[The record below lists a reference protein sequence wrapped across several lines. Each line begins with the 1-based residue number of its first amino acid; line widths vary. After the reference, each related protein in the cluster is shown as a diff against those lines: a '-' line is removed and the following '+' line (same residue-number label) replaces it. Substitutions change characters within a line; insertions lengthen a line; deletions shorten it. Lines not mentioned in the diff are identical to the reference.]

1 MTRYGGHLLFSRRSA
16 TSACAIA
23 LVVMAVTPYH
33 RFSSSIG
40 LASGAMTW
48 LVILGACLAAFGHG
62 VALRKGREIRRP
74 GFLGAFGIFLAAIAT
89 VPEWAD
95 LAFYA
100 RGDSIP
106 FVFAP
111 IWLLRGVSCASCFAG
126 SLLLSY
132 VIWDTAGSPLTR
144 GATRADE
151 RETRHPQD
159 AIFTETIAV
168 MSCLLFCCRVSW
180 RVIPEPWGALSVS
193 AASIGLV
200 LLIPLVYLV
209 LVAVPLFC
217 CFSAFGRGQSD
228 VFARSALVA
237 VPIGL
242 VPAVEAAYFASDD
255 AIIALLAMGSAIAAA
270 FVCMLLKRKRDNN
283 SDIACVSDPFDA
295 GVFSPALSPR
305 EEQFVRLLLKGKTP
319 AEIAKETDTKSSTVR
334 TTLHRAYGKASVA
347 GSRELVALF
356 VDEGDAVGPELS
368 RRHADDMLA
377 SARTRRLFRYLL
389 TLFFILLA
397 AGPLVMADSYWGSG
411 VSWAVTFSLSSYAL
425 GLGLLLSLHYAGEK
439 LNREAALTRTDGAI
453 GLGSPC
459 VWAILSAV
467 EWSFVYIAAWRC
479 VRDPLMAVPVLFC
492 GMTSMAS
499 LAVGLCS
506 FKARGRTRA
515 IVPLALIGVSAL
527 IYAATRGRIHGL
539 AVLTGI
545 LFTYIVLRSC
555 PQRKMLGVWMLC
567 FGATAPVWVV
577 LLNMAQDLMVFE
589 PLFLTSLLGQSSA
602 VNVVVA
608 TVIVCWSAPMF
619 VTHIALTR
627 SVENEKA
634 VLEYRANGLTE
645 AARVRQL
652 ALLASRSL
660 SDVQSQI
667 MLMTAEGATTKTIAE
682 DVGYAASTVQALR
695 SASYRQLKIK
705 NKAELVSLLS
715 QVDNV

>member
-1 MTRYGGHLLFSRRSA
+1 MLFSRRSA
-16 TSACAIA
+16 TSACAIV
-23 LVVMAVTPYH
+23 LIVMAVTPYH

-74 GFLGAFGIFLAAIAT
+74 GRLGVFGVFLAAIAV
-89 VPEWAD
+89 VPEWVD

-132 VIWDTAGSPLTR
+132 VIWDTAGFPLTQ

-180 RVIPEPWGALSVS
+180 RVIPEPWGISSAS
-193 AASIGLV
+193 AAPIGLA
-200 LLIPLVYLV
+200 LLIPLAYFV
-209 LVAVPLFC
+209 LAAVLLFFC
-217 CFSAFGRGQSD
+217 PYAFGRGQSD
-228 VFARSALVA
+228 VSARSVLVA

-242 VPAVEAAYFASDD
+242 VPAVEVAYFANDA
-255 AIIALLAMGSAIAAA
+255 AIIVSLTMGSAIAA
-270 FVCMLLKRKRDNN
+270 FVCTLLRKKRNN
-283 SDIACVSDPFDA
+283 DSDIPRTSDPFDA
-295 GVFSPALSPR
+295 GAFSPALSPR

-319 AEIAKETDTKSSTVR
+319 AEIARETDTKPSTVR

-356 VDEGDAVGPELS
+356 AGEVDTVGPELS

-397 AGPLVMADSYWGSG
+397 AGPLVMADSDWGSG
-411 VSWAVTFSLSSYAL
+411 VSWAVAFSLSSYAL
-425 GLGLLLSLHYAGEK
+425 GLGLLLSLRYAGGK
-439 LNREAALTRTDGAI
+439 PNRGAALDRAGEAI
-453 GLGSPC
+453 WLGSPY
-459 VWAILSAV
+459 VWAMLSAV

-499 LAVGLCS
+499 LAVELRP
-506 FKARGRTRA
+506 FKVHTHTRA
-515 IVPLALIGVSAL
+515 IAPLVSIGVAAL

-539 AVLTGI
+539 AVLTGM
-545 LFTYIVLRSC
+545 LLTYIVLGSC

-577 LLNMAQDLMVFE
+577 LLSMAQDLMVFE
-589 PLFLTSLLGQSSA
+589 PLFLASLLGQSSA

-608 TVIVCWSAPMF
+608 TVIVCWSVPMF
-619 VTHIALTR
+619 VTHIALAR
-627 SVENEKA
+627 SVEDEKA
-634 VLEYRANGLTE
+634 VSEYRANGSTE
-645 AARVRQL
+645 TARVRQL
-652 ALLASRSL
+652 ALLTSRSL

-667 MLMTAEGATTKTIAE
+667 LLMTAEGATTKAIAE

-705 NKAELVSLLS
+705 NKAELISLLS

>member
-1 MTRYGGHLLFSRRSA
+1 MLFSRRSA
-16 TSACAIA
+16 TSACAIV
-23 LVVMAVTPYH
+23 LIVMAVTPYH

-48 LVILGACLAAFGHG
+48 LVILGSCLAVFGHG

-74 GFLGAFGIFLAAIAT
+74 GFLGAFGIFLATIAA

-132 VIWDTAGSPLTR
+132 VIWDTAGSPLTQ

-180 RVIPEPWGALSVS
+180 RIIPEPWGISSAS
-193 AASIGLV
+193 AAPIGLA
-200 LLIPLVYLV
+200 LLIPLAYFV
-209 LVAVPLFC
+209 LAAVLLFFC
-217 CFSAFGRGQSD
+217 PYAFGRGQSD
-228 VFARSALVA
+228 VSARSVLVA

-242 VPAVEAAYFASDD
+242 VPAVEVAYFANDA
-255 AIIALLAMGSAIAAA
+255 AIIVSLTMGSAIAA
-270 FVCMLLKRKRDNN
+270 FVCTLLRKKRNN
-283 SDIACVSDPFDA
+283 DSDIPRTSDPFDA
-295 GVFSPALSPR
+295 GAFSPALSPR

-319 AEIAKETDTKSSTVR
+319 AEIAKETDTKPSTVR

-356 VDEGDAVGPELS
+356 AGEGDAAGPGLLQ
-368 RRHADDMLA
+368 RHADDMLA

-397 AGPLVMADSYWGSG
+397 AGPLVMADSDWGSG
-411 VSWAVTFSLSSYAL
+411 VSWAVAFSLASYAL
-425 GLGLLLSLHYAGEK
+425 GLGLFLSLRYTGGKPNRKAALDRAGE
-439 LNREAALTRTDGAI
+439 AI

-467 EWSFVYIAAWRC
+467 EWAFVYIAAWRC
-479 VRDPLMAVPVLFC
+479 IRDPLMAAPVLFC
-492 GMTSMAS
+492 GIASMAS
-499 LAVGLCS
+499 LAVKLRP
-506 FKARGRTRA
+506 FKVHAHTRA
-515 IVPLALIGVSAL
+515 IVPLVSMGMVAL
-527 IYAATRGRIHGL
+527 IYAVARGRIHGF
-539 AVLTGI
+539 AVLTGM
-545 LFTYIVLRSC
+545 LLTYIVLRGC

-567 FGATAPVWVV
+567 FGATAPAWVV
-577 LLNMAQDLMVFE
+577 LLNMAQDLTVFK
-589 PLFLTSLLGQSSA
+589 PLFLVSLLGQSSA

-608 TVIVCWSAPMF
+608 TVIVCWSVPIF
-619 VTHIALTR
+619 VTHIALAR
-627 SVENEKA
+627 SVEDEKA
-634 VLEYRANGLTE
+634 VLEYRANGSTE
-645 AARVRQL
+645 TARVRQL
-652 ALLASRSL
+652 ALLMSRSL

-667 MLMTAEGATTKTIAE
+667 LLMTAEGATTKAIAE

-695 SASYRQLKIK
+695 SASYRQLRIK
-705 NKAELVSLLS
+705 NKAELISLLS

>member
-1 MTRYGGHLLFSRRSA
+1 MLFSRRSA
-16 TSACAIA
+16 TSACAIV
-23 LVVMAVTPYH
+23 LIVMAVTPYH

-74 GFLGAFGIFLAAIAT
+74 GRLGVFGVFLAAIAV
-89 VPEWAD
+89 VPEWVD

-106 FVFAP
+106 IVFAP
-111 IWLLRGVSCASCFAG
+111 IWLLHGVSCALCFTG

-132 VIWDTAGSPLTR
+132 VIWDTAGFPLTQ

-180 RVIPEPWGALSVS
+180 RVIPEPWGISPAS
-193 AASIGLV
+193 AAPIGLA
-200 LLIPLVYLV
+200 LLIPLAYFV
-209 LVAVPLFC
+209 LAAVLLFFC
-217 CFSAFGRGQSD
+217 PYAFGRGQSD
-228 VFARSALVA
+228 VSARSVLVA

-242 VPAVEAAYFASDD
+242 VPAVEVAYFASD
-255 AIIALLAMGSAIAAA
+255 AAVIASLSMGSAIAVAA
-270 FVCMLLKRKRDNN
+270 FVCTLLREKRDNN
-283 SDIACVSDPFDA
+283 SDIPRASDPFDA
-295 GVFSPALSPR
+295 GAFSPALSPR

-319 AEIAKETDTKSSTVR
+319 AEIARETGTKPSTVR

-347 GSRELVALF
+347 GSGELVALF
-356 VDEGDAVGPELS
+356 AGEGDAVGPELS
-368 RRHADDMLA
+368 RRHADDLLV

-389 TLFFILLA
+389 TSFFILLA
-397 AGPLVMADSYWGSG
+397 AGPLVMADGDWSSG
-411 VSWAVTFSLSSYAL
+411 VTHAIAFSLASYTL
-425 GLGLLLSLHYAGEK
+425 GLGLLLSLCSAGGK
-439 LNREAALTRTDGAI
+439 PKRGDDLDGADGAI

-479 VRDPLMAVPVLFC
+479 IRDPLMAAPVLFC
-492 GMTSMAS
+492 GIASMAS
-499 LAVGLCS
+499 LAVGLRP
-506 FKARGRTRA
+506 FKAHAHTRA
-515 IVPLALIGVSAL
+515 ITPLVSIGVAAL

-539 AVLTGI
+539 AVLTGM
-545 LFTYIVLRSC
+545 LLTYIVLRSC

-567 FGATAPVWVV
+567 FGATAPAWVV
-577 LLNMAQDLMVFE
+577 LLNMVQDLTVFE
-589 PLFLTSLLGQSSA
+589 PLFLASLLGQSSA
-602 VNVVVA
+602 LNVVVA
-608 TVIVCWSAPMF
+608 TVIVCWSVPMF
-619 VTHIALTR
+619 VTHIALAR
-627 SVENEKA
+627 SVEDEKA
-634 VLEYRANGLTE
+634 VLEYRANGSTE
-645 AARVRQL
+645 TARVRQL

-667 MLMTAEGATTKTIAE
+667 LLMTAEGATTKAIAE

-695 SASYRQLKIK
+695 SASYRQLRIK

>member
-1 MTRYGGHLLFSRRSA
+1 MLFSRRSA
-16 TSACAIA
+16 TSACAIV
-23 LVVMAVTPYH
+23 LIVMAVTPYH

-74 GFLGAFGIFLAAIAT
+74 GRLGVFGVFLAAIAV
-89 VPEWAD
+89 VPEWVD

-132 VIWDTAGSPLTR
+132 VIWDTAGFPLTQ

-180 RVIPEPWGALSVS
+180 RVIPEPWGISSAS
-193 AASIGLV
+193 AAPIGLA
-200 LLIPLVYLV
+200 LLIPLAYFV
-209 LVAVPLFC
+209 LAAVLLFFC
-217 CFSAFGRGQSD
+217 PYAFGRGQSD
-228 VFARSALVA
+228 VSARSVLVA

-242 VPAVEAAYFASDD
+242 VPAVEVAYFANDA
-255 AIIALLAMGSAIAAA
+255 AIIVSLTMGSAIAA
-270 FVCMLLKRKRDNN
+270 FVCTLLRKKRNN
-283 SDIACVSDPFDA
+283 DSDIPRTSDPFDA
-295 GVFSPALSPR
+295 GAFSPALSPR

-319 AEIAKETDTKSSTVR
+319 AEIARETDTKPSTVR

-356 VDEGDAVGPELS
+356 AGEGDTVGPELS

-397 AGPLVMADSYWGSG
+397 AGPLVMADSDWGSG
-411 VSWAVTFSLSSYAL
+411 VSWAVAFSLSSYAL
-425 GLGLLLSLHYAGEK
+425 GLGLLLSLRYAGGK
-439 LNREAALTRTDGAI
+439 PNRGAALDRAGEAI
-453 GLGSPC
+453 WLGSPY
-459 VWAILSAV
+459 VWAMLSAV

-499 LAVGLCS
+499 LAVELRP
-506 FKARGRTRA
+506 FKVHTHTRA
-515 IVPLALIGVSAL
+515 IAPLVSIGVAAL

-539 AVLTGI
+539 AVLTGM
-545 LFTYIVLRSC
+545 LLTYIVLGSC

-577 LLNMAQDLMVFE
+577 LLSMAQDLMVFE
-589 PLFLTSLLGQSSA
+589 PLFLASLLGQSSA

-608 TVIVCWSAPMF
+608 TVIVCWSVPMF
-619 VTHIALTR
+619 VTHIALAR
-627 SVENEKA
+627 SVEDEKA
-634 VLEYRANGLTE
+634 VSEYRANGSTE
-645 AARVRQL
+645 TARVRQL
-652 ALLASRSL
+652 ALLTSRSL

-667 MLMTAEGATTKTIAE
+667 LLMTAEGATTKAIAE

-705 NKAELVSLLS
+705 NKAELISLLS

>member
-1 MTRYGGHLLFSRRSA
+1 MLFSRRSA
-16 TSACAIA
+16 TSACAIV
-23 LVVMAVTPYH
+23 LIVMAVTPYH

-40 LASGAMTW
+40 LVSGAMTW
-48 LVILGACLAAFGHG
+48 LVILGTCLAAFGHG

-74 GFLGAFGIFLAAIAT
+74 KHLGAIGVFLGVIAT

-111 IWLLRGVSCASCFAG
+111 IWLLRGVSCASCFTG

-132 VIWDTAGSPLTR
+132 VIWNTAGSPLIR
-144 GATRADE
+144 GAARDGERGTRRPQSALFA
-151 RETRHPQD
+151 ET
-159 AIFTETIAV
+159 V
-168 MSCLLFCCRVSW
+168 VVLSCLLFCCRVSW
-180 RVIPEPWGALSVS
+180 RVVPEPWGMSPVT
-193 AASIGLV
+193 AASIGLM
-200 LLIPLVYLV
+200 LLIPLVYLM
-209 LVAVPLFC
+209 LAVAPLLC
-217 CFSAFGRGQSD
+217 CPRAFGRGQGD
-228 VFARSALVA
+228 VFARSVLVA

-242 VPAVEAAYFASDD
+242 VPAVEEAYFASD
-255 AIIALLAMGSAIAAA
+255 ATVIASLSTGSAIAVAA
-270 FVCMLLKRKRDNN
+270 FVYTLLREKRDNN
-283 SDIACVSDPFDA
+283 SDTPRTSDPFDA

-319 AEIAKETDTKSSTVR
+319 AEIARETGTKPSTVR

-347 GSRELVALF
+347 GSGELVALF
-356 VDEGDAVGPELS
+356 AGEGDAVGPEPLQ
-368 RRHADDMLA
+368 RHADDLLV

-389 TLFFILLA
+389 TSFFILLA

-467 EWSFVYIAAWRC
+467 EWAFVYIAAWRC
-479 VRDPLMAVPVLFC
+479 IRDPLMAAPVLFC
-492 GMTSMAS
+492 GIASMAS
-499 LAVGLCS
+499 LAVKLRP
-506 FKARGRTRA
+506 FKVHAHTRA

-527 IYAATRGRIHGL
+527 IYAATRGRIHEL
-539 AVLTGI
+539 AVLTGM
-545 LFTYIVLRSC
+545 LLTYIVLRSC

-567 FGATAPVWVV
+567 FGAMAPVWVV
-577 LLNMAQDLMVFE
+577 LLNMVQDLTVFK
-589 PLFLTSLLGQSSA
+589 PLFLASLLGHSSA

-608 TVIVCWSAPMF
+608 TVVVCWSAPMF
-619 VTHIALTR
+619 VTHIALAR
-627 SVENEKA
+627 SVEDEKA
-634 VLEYRANGLTE
+634 VLEYRANGSNET
-645 AARVRQL
+645 ARVRQL
-652 ALLASRSL
+652 ALLMSRSL

-667 MLMTAEGATTKTIAE
+667 LLMTAEGATTKAIAE

-695 SASYRQLKIK
+695 SASYRQLRIK
-705 NKAELVSLLS
+705 NKAELISLLS

>member
-1 MTRYGGHLLFSRRSA
+1 MLFSRRSA
-16 TSACAIA
+16 TSARAIV
-23 LVVMAVTPYH
+23 LIVMAVTPYH

-74 GFLGAFGIFLAAIAT
+74 GRLGVFGVFLAAIAV
-89 VPEWAD
+89 VPEWVD

-106 FVFAP
+106 IAFAP
-111 IWLLRGVSCASCFAG
+111 IWLLHGVSCALCFTG

-132 VIWDTAGSPLTR
+132 VIWDTAGSPLIR
-144 GATRADE
+144 GAARDGERGTRRSQSALFA
-151 RETRHPQD
+151 ET
-159 AIFTETIAV
+159 V
-168 MSCLLFCCRVSW
+168 VVLSCLLFCCRVSW
-180 RVIPEPWGALSVS
+180 RVVPEPWGMPSVT
-193 AASIGLV
+193 AASIGIV

-209 LVAVPLFC
+209 LAAVPLLC
-217 CFSAFGRGQSD
+217 CPRAFGRGQGN
-228 VFARSALVA
+228 VFARSVLVA

-242 VPAVEAAYFASDD
+242 VPAVEVAYFASG
-255 AIIALLAMGSAIAAA
+255 ATVIASLSMGSAIAVAA
-270 FVCMLLKRKRDNN
+270 FVYTLLREKRDNN
-283 SDIACVSDPFDA
+283 SDAPRTSDPFDA

-305 EEQFVRLLLKGKTP
+305 EEQFVRLLLKGKTS
-319 AEIAKETDTKSSTVR
+319 AEIARETGTKPSTVR

-356 VDEGDAVGPELS
+356 VDEGDAVVPELS

-397 AGPLVMADSYWGSG
+397 AGPLVMADSDWGSG

-459 VWAILSAV
+459 VWAILSAL

-499 LAVGLCS
+499 LAVKLCP
-506 FKARGRTRA
+506 FKVHTHTRA
-515 IVPLALIGVSAL
+515 IAPLVSIGVAAL
-527 IYAATRGRIHGL
+527 IYAASRGRIHGL
-539 AVLTGI
+539 AVLTGM
-545 LFTYIVLRSC
+545 LLTYIVLGSC

-567 FGATAPVWVV
+567 FGATAPVWAV

-608 TVIVCWSAPMF
+608 TVVVCWSAPMF

-627 SVENEKA
+627 SVEDEKA

-660 SDVQSQI
+660 SDAQSQI
-667 MLMTAEGATTKTIAE
+667 LLMTAEGATTKAIAE

-695 SASYRQLKIK
+695 SASYRQLRIK
-705 NKAELVSLLS
+705 NKAELISLLS
-715 QVDNV
+715 RVDNV

>member
-1 MTRYGGHLLFSRRSA
+1 MLFSRRSA
-16 TSACAIA
+16 TSACAIV
-23 LVVMAVTPYH
+23 LIVMAVTPYH

-74 GFLGAFGIFLAAIAT
+74 GFLGAFGIFLAAIAA

-132 VIWDTAGSPLTR
+132 VIWDTAGFPLTQ

-159 AIFTETIAV
+159 AIFTETIAAL
-168 MSCLLFCCRVSW
+168 SCLLFCCRVSW
-180 RVIPEPWGALSVS
+180 RIVPEPWGAPSVS
-193 AASIGLV
+193 AATIGLV

-209 LVAVPLFC
+209 LAVAPPLC
-217 CFSAFGRGQSD
+217 CLRAFGRGQSD

-242 VPAVEAAYFASDD
+242 VPAVEAAYFASDA
-255 AIIALLAMGSAIAAA
+255 AIIALLAMGSAIAVA
-270 FVCMLLKRKRDNN
+270 FVCTLLKGKRDNN
-283 SDIACVSDPFDA
+283 PDIACTSDPFDA

-319 AEIAKETDTKSSTVR
+319 AEIARETGTKPSTVR

-356 VDEGDAVGPELS
+356 VDEGDAVVPELS

-397 AGPLVMADSYWGSG
+397 AGPLVMADSDWGSG

-492 GMTSMAS
+492 GIASMAS
-499 LAVGLCS
+499 LAVKLCP
-506 FKARGRTRA
+506 FKVHTHTRA
-515 IVPLALIGVSAL
+515 IAPLVSIGVAAL

-539 AVLTGI
+539 AVLTGM
-545 LFTYIVLRSC
+545 LLTYIVLGSC

-577 LLNMAQDLMVFE
+577 LLSMAQDLMVFE
-589 PLFLTSLLGQSSA
+589 PLFLASLLGQSSA

-608 TVIVCWSAPMF
+608 TVIVCWSVPMF
-619 VTHIALTR
+619 VTHIALAR
-627 SVENEKA
+627 SVEDEKA
-634 VLEYRANGLTE
+634 VSEYRANGSTE
-645 AARVRQL
+645 TARVRQL
-652 ALLASRSL
+652 ALLTSRSL

-667 MLMTAEGATTKTIAE
+667 LLMTAEGATTKAIAE

-695 SASYRQLKIK
+695 SASYRQLRIK
-705 NKAELVSLLS
+705 NKTQLISLLS
-715 QVDNV
+715 QVDNM

>member
-1 MTRYGGHLLFSRRSA
+1 MLFSRCSA
-16 TSACAIA
+16 TSAFTIA

-74 GFLGAFGIFLAAIAT
+74 GRLGVFGVFLVAIAV
-89 VPEWAD
+89 VPEWVD

-106 FVFAP
+106 IAFAP
-111 IWLLRGVSCASCFAG
+111 ISLLHGVSCALCFTG
-126 SLLLSY
+126 SLLISY
-132 VIWDTAGSPLTR
+132 VIWNTAGSPLIR
-144 GATRADE
+144 GAARDGERGTR
-151 RETRHPQD
+151 RPQS
-159 AIFTETIAV
+159 ALFAETIV
-168 MSCLLFCCRVSW
+168 VLSCLLFCCRVSW
-180 RVIPEPWGALSVS
+180 RIVPEPWGIPSVS
-193 AASIGLV
+193 AASIGLAF
-200 LLIPLVYLV
+200 LIPLVYLA
-209 LVAVPLFC
+209 LAVAPLFC
-217 CFSAFGRGQSD
+217 RPRAFGHGRRD
-228 VFARSALVA
+228 VFACSVLVA

-242 VPAVEAAYFASDD
+242 IPAVDVAYFANY
-255 AIIALLAMGSAIAAA
+255 AAVIALLAMGSAIAAA
-270 FVCMLLKRKRDNN
+270 FVCMLLRGKRDNN
-283 SDIACVSDPFDA
+283 SDIACASDPFDA
-295 GVFSPALSPR
+295 GMFSPALSPR

-319 AEIAKETDTKSSTVR
+319 AEIAKETDTKPSTVR

-356 VDEGDAVGPELS
+356 AGEGDTVGHELPQ
-368 RRHADDMLA
+368 RHADDMVA

-397 AGPLVMADSYWGSG
+397 AGPLVMADSDWGSG
-411 VSWAVTFSLSSYAL
+411 VSRAVAFSLLSYAL
-425 GLGLLLSLHYAGEK
+425 GLGLLLSLRYAGGK
-439 LNREAALTRTDGAI
+439 PNRGAALDRAGEAI

-459 VWAILSAV
+459 MWAILSAA
-467 EWSFVYIAAWRC
+467 EWSFIYITALMCIR
-479 VRDPLMAVPVLFC
+479 VPLIAVPVLFC
-492 GMTSMAS
+492 GVASTAS
-499 LAVGLCS
+499 LAVGLRP
-506 FKARGRTRA
+506 FKVHARARA
-515 IVPLALIGVSAL
+515 IVPLVSIGVAAS
-527 IYAATRGRIHGL
+527 IYAASRGRIHGFVVL
-539 AVLTGI
+539 AGMLLT
-545 LFTYIVLRSC
+545 YVVLRSC

-589 PLFLTSLLGQSSA
+589 PLFLASLLGHSSA

-608 TVIVCWSAPMF
+608 TVVVCWSVPMF
-619 VTHIALTR
+619 VTHIAFAH
-627 SVENEKA
+627 SVENERA
-634 VLEYRANGLTE
+634 VLEYRANGFTE
-645 AARVRQL
+645 TARVRQL
-652 ALLASRSL
+652 ALLTSRSL

-667 MLMTAEGATTKTIAE
+667 LLMTAEGATTKTIAE

-705 NKAELVSLLS
+705 NKAELISLLS

>member
-1 MTRYGGHLLFSRRSA
+1 MLFSRRSA
-16 TSACAIA
+16 TFACAIV
-23 LVVMAVTPYH
+23 LIVMAVTPYH

-62 VALRKGREIRRP
+62 VALRKGREMRRP
-74 GFLGAFGIFLAAIAT
+74 RHLSAIGVFLGVIAT

-111 IWLLRGVSCASCFAG
+111 IWLLHGVSCVSCFAG

-132 VIWDTAGSPLTR
+132 VIWDTVCSPLTQ
-144 GATRADE
+144 GAARTDE
-151 RETRHPQD
+151 RETHRLQN

-168 MSCLLFCCRVSW
+168 LSCLLFCCRVSW
-180 RVIPEPWGALSVS
+180 RIVPEPWGIPSVS
-193 AASIGLV
+193 AASIGLAF
-200 LLIPLVYLV
+200 LIPLVYLA
-209 LVAVPLFC
+209 LAVAPLFRC
-217 CFSAFGRGQSD
+217 SRAFGRGQSD

-270 FVCMLLKRKRDNN
+270 FVCMLLRGKRDNN
-283 SDIACVSDPFDA
+283 SDIACASDPFDA

-319 AEIAKETDTKSSTVR
+319 AEIAKETDTKPSTVR

-356 VDEGDAVGPELS
+356 AGEGDTVGHGLPQ
-368 RRHADDMLA
+368 RHADDMLA

-397 AGPLVMADSYWGSG
+397 AGPLVMADSDWGSG
-411 VSWAVTFSLSSYAL
+411 ISRAVAFSLLSYAL
-425 GLGLLLSLHYAGEK
+425 GLGLLLSLRYAGGK
-439 LNREAALTRTDGAI
+439 PNRGAALDRAGEAI
-453 GLGSPC
+453 WLGSPF
-459 VWAILSAV
+459 VWAMLSAV
-467 EWSFVYIAAWRC
+467 EWSFIYIAAWRC
-479 VRDPLMAVPVLFC
+479 IRDPLMAVPVLVC
-492 GMTSMAS
+492 GVASMAS
-499 LAVGLCS
+499 LAVELRP
-506 FKARGRTRA
+506 FKVRARTRA
-515 IVPLALIGVSAL
+515 IVPLVSMGMVAL
-527 IYAATRGRIHGL
+527 IYAAARGRIHGL
-539 AVLTGI
+539 AVLTGM
-545 LFTYIVLRSC
+545 LLTYKVLRNC
-555 PQRKMLGVWMLC
+555 PWCKMLGIWMLC

-577 LLNMAQDLMVFE
+577 LLNMVQDLTVFE
-589 PLFLTSLLGQSSA
+589 PLFLASLLGQSSA

-608 TVIVCWSAPMF
+608 TVIVCWSVPMF
-619 VTHIALTR
+619 VTHIALAR
-627 SVENEKA
+627 SVEDEKA
-634 VLEYRANGLTE
+634 VSEYRANGSTE
-645 AARVRQL
+645 TARVRQL
-652 ALLASRSL
+652 ALLTSRSL

-667 MLMTAEGATTKTIAE
+667 LLMTAEGATTKAIAE
-682 DVGYAASTVQALR
+682 GVGYAASTVQALR

-705 NKAELVSLLS
+705 NKAELISLLS
-715 QVDNV
+715 QVDNM

>member
-1 MTRYGGHLLFSRRSA
+1 MLFSRRSA
-16 TSACAIA
+16 TSACAIV
-23 LVVMAVTPYH
+23 LIVMAVTPYH

-48 LVILGACLAAFGHG
+48 LVILGSCLAVFGHG

-74 GFLGAFGIFLAAIAT
+74 GFLGAFGIFLATIAA

-132 VIWDTAGSPLTR
+132 VIWDTAGSPLTQ

-180 RVIPEPWGALSVS
+180 RIIPEPWGISSAS
-193 AASIGLV
+193 AAPIGLA
-200 LLIPLVYLV
+200 LLIPLVYFV
-209 LVAVPLFC
+209 LAALLLFFC
-217 CFSAFGRGQSD
+217 PYVFGRGQSD
-228 VFARSALVA
+228 VSARSVLVA

-242 VPAVEAAYFASDD
+242 VPAVEVAYFASDA
-255 AIIALLAMGSAIAAA
+255 AIIALLAMGSAIAVA
-270 FVCMLLKRKRDNN
+270 FVCTLLRGKRDNN
-283 SDIACVSDPFDA
+283 PDIACASDPFDA

-319 AEIAKETDTKSSTVR
+319 AEIARETDTKPSTVR

-356 VDEGDAVGPELS
+356 AGGGEAVESELS
-368 RRHADDMLA
+368 QRHAGDMLA
-377 SARTRRLFRYLL
+377 LARTHRLLRYLP
-389 TLFFILLA
+389 TSFFIFLA
-397 AGPLVMADSYWGSG
+397 AGPLVMANSDWESS
-411 VSWAVTFSLSSYAL
+411 VTRAVAFSLASYTL
-425 GLGLLLSLHYAGEK
+425 GLGLFLSPYCAVVKTNHDADLDRADE
-439 LNREAALTRTDGAI
+439 AI

-479 VRDPLMAVPVLFC
+479 IRDPLMAAPVLFC
-492 GMTSMAS
+492 GIASMAS
-499 LAVGLCS
+499 LAVKLRP
-506 FKARGRTRA
+506 FKVHAHTRVIA
-515 IVPLALIGVSAL
+515 PLVLIGVAAL

-539 AVLTGI
+539 AVLTGM
-545 LFTYIVLRSC
+545 LLTYIVLRSC

-567 FGATAPVWVV
+567 FGAMAPVWVV
-577 LLNMAQDLMVFE
+577 LLNMVQDLTVFK
-589 PLFLTSLLGQSSA
+589 PLFLASLLGHSSA

-608 TVIVCWSAPMF
+608 TVIVCWSVPIF
-619 VTHIALTR
+619 VTHIALAR
-627 SVENEKA
+627 SVEDEKA
-634 VLEYRANGLTE
+634 VLEYRANGSTE
-645 AARVRQL
+645 TARVRQL
-652 ALLASRSL
+652 ALLMSRSL
-660 SDVQSQI
+660 SNVQSQI
-667 MLMTAEGATTKTIAE
+667 LLMTAEGATTKAIAE

-695 SASYRQLKIK
+695 SASYRQLRIK
-705 NKAELVSLLS
+705 NKAELISLLS

>member
-1 MTRYGGHLLFSRRSA
+1 MLFSRRSA
-16 TSACAIA
+16 TSACAVA
-23 LVVMAVTPYH
+23 LIVMGVTPYH

-74 GFLGAFGIFLAAIAT
+74 KHFGAIGIFLGVIAT

-132 VIWDTAGSPLTR
+132 VIWDTAGSPLIREAARDGERGTR
-144 GATRADE
+144 R
-151 RETRHPQD
+151 PQS
-159 AIFTETIAV
+159 ALFAETIAV

-180 RVIPEPWGALSVS
+180 RVIPEPWGISSAS
-193 AASIGLV
+193 AAPIGLA
-200 LLIPLVYLV
+200 LLIPLAYFV
-209 LVAVPLFC
+209 LAAVLLFFC
-217 CFSAFGRGQSD
+217 PYAFGRGQSD
-228 VFARSALVA
+228 VFARSVLVA

-242 VPAVEAAYFASDD
+242 VPAVEVAYFANDA
-255 AIIALLAMGSAIAAA
+255 AIIVSLTMGSAIAA
-270 FVCMLLKRKRDNN
+270 FVCTLLRKKRNN
-283 SDIACVSDPFDA
+283 DSDIPRTSDPFDA
-295 GVFSPALSPR
+295 GAFSPALSPR

-319 AEIAKETDTKSSTVR
+319 AEIAKETDTKPSTVR

-347 GSRELVALF
+347 GSRELVELF
-356 VDEGDAVGPELS
+356 AGGGEAVESELS

-389 TLFFILLA
+389 TSFFIFLA
-397 AGPLVMADSYWGSG
+397 AGPLVMANSDWGSSVTRA
-411 VSWAVTFSLSSYAL
+411 VSFSLASYTL
-425 GLGLLLSLHYAGEK
+425 GLGLFLSPYCAVVKTNHDADLD
-439 LNREAALTRTDGAI
+439 RVDGAI
-453 GLGSPC
+453 ELGGPC
-459 VWAILSAV
+459 MWAILSAA
-467 EWSFVYIAAWRC
+467 EWSFIYITALMCIR
-479 VRDPLMAVPVLFC
+479 VPLMAVPVLFC
-492 GMTSMAS
+492 GVASTAS
-499 LAVGLCS
+499 LAVGLRP
-506 FKARGRTRA
+506 FKVHARARA
-515 IVPLALIGVSAL
+515 IVPLVSIGVAAS
-527 IYAATRGRIHGL
+527 IYAASRGRIHGFVVL
-539 AVLTGI
+539 AGMLLT
-545 LFTYIVLRSC
+545 YVVLRSC

-589 PLFLTSLLGQSSA
+589 PLFLASLLGHSSA

-608 TVIVCWSAPMF
+608 TVVVCWSVPMF
-619 VTHIALTR
+619 VTHIALAH
-627 SVENEKA
+627 SVENERA

-645 AARVRQL
+645 TARARQL
-652 ALLASRSL
+652 ALLTSRSL

-667 MLMTAEGATTKTIAE
+667 LLMTAEGATTKTIAE

-705 NKAELVSLLS
+705 NKAELISLLS

>member
-1 MTRYGGHLLFSRRSA
+1 MLFSRRSA
-16 TSACAIA
+16 TFACAIV
-23 LVVMAVTPYH
+23 LIVMSVTPYH
-33 RFSSSIG
+33 RFSSSLG
-40 LASGAMTW
+40 LASGAMTR
-48 LVILGACLAAFGHG
+48 LVILGACLAAFVHG
-62 VALRKGREIRRP
+62 TALCKGGMRRP
-74 GFLGAFGIFLAAIAT
+74 RYLGAIGVFLGVIAT

-132 VIWDTAGSPLTR
+132 VIWDTAGSPLTQ

-180 RVIPEPWGALSVS
+180 RVIPEPWGISSAS
-193 AASIGLV
+193 AAPIGLA
-200 LLIPLVYLV
+200 LLIPLAYFV
-209 LVAVPLFC
+209 LAAVPLLC
-217 CFSAFGRGQSD
+217 CPRAFGRGQGD
-228 VFARSALVA
+228 VSARSVLVA

-242 VPAVEAAYFASDD
+242 IPAVEVAYFAND
-255 AIIALLAMGSAIAAA
+255 AAVIALLAMGSAIAAA
-270 FVCMLLKRKRDNN
+270 FVCMLLRGKRDND
-283 SDIACVSDPFDA
+283 SDIARTSDPFDA
-295 GVFSPALSPR
+295 GAFSPALSPR

-319 AEIAKETDTKSSTVR
+319 AEIARETDTKPSTVR

-356 VDEGDAVGPELS
+356 AGGGDAAGPGLLQ
-368 RRHADDMLA
+368 RHAGDMLA

-397 AGPLVMADSYWGSG
+397 AGPLVMADSDWESS
-411 VSWAVTFSLSSYAL
+411 VTRAVAFSLASYTL
-425 GLGLLLSLHYAGEK
+425 GLGLFLSPYCAVVKTNHDADLDRAGE
-439 LNREAALTRTDGAI
+439 AI
-453 GLGSPC
+453 GLGSSC

-467 EWSFVYIAAWRC
+467 EWSFIYIAAWRC
-479 VRDPLMAVPVLFC
+479 IRDPLMAVPVLVC
-492 GMTSMAS
+492 GMTSTAS
-499 LAVGLCS
+499 LAVRLRP
-506 FKARGRTRA
+506 FKVHAHTRA
-515 IVPLALIGVSAL
+515 IVPLVSIGVAAS
-527 IYAATRGRIHGL
+527 IYAASRGRIHGFVVL
-539 AVLTGI
+539 AGMLLT
-545 LFTYIVLRSC
+545 YVVLRSC

-567 FGATAPVWVV
+567 FGAMAPVWVV
-577 LLNMAQDLMVFE
+577 LRNMAQDLMVFE
-589 PLFLTSLLGQSSA
+589 PLFLASLLGHSSA

-608 TVIVCWSAPMF
+608 TVVVCWSVPMF
-619 VTHIALTR
+619 VTHIALAH
-627 SVENEKA
+627 SVEDERA
-634 VLEYRANGLTE
+634 VLEYRANGSTE
-645 AARVRQL
+645 TARVRQL
-652 ALLASRSL
+652 ALLMSRSL

-667 MLMTAEGATTKTIAE
+667 LLMTAEGATTKAIAE

-695 SASYRQLKIK
+695 SASYRQLRIK
-705 NKAELVSLLS
+705 NKAELISLLS

>member
-1 MTRYGGHLLFSRRSA
+1 MLFSRRSA
-16 TSACAIA
+16 TSACAIV
-23 LVVMAVTPYH
+23 LIVMAVTPYH

-74 GFLGAFGIFLAAIAT
+74 GFLGAFGIFLAAIAA

-111 IWLLRGVSCASCFAG
+111 IWLLHGVSCVSCFAG

-132 VIWDTAGSPLTR
+132 VIWGTVGSPLTQ

-168 MSCLLFCCRVSW
+168 LSCLLFCCRVSW
-180 RVIPEPWGALSVS
+180 RIVPEPWGALSVS

-209 LVAVPLFC
+209 LAAVPLFRC
-217 CFSAFGRGQSD
+217 SRAFGRGQSD

-270 FVCMLLKRKRDNN
+270 FVCMLLRRKRDNN
-283 SDIACVSDPFDA
+283 SDIACASDPFDA

-319 AEIAKETDTKSSTVR
+319 AEIAKETDTKPSTVR

-356 VDEGDAVGPELS
+356 AGEGDTVGHELPQ
-368 RRHADDMLA
+368 RHADDMLA

-397 AGPLVMADSYWGSG
+397 AGPLVMADSDWGSG
-411 VSWAVTFSLSSYAL
+411 ISRAVAFSLLSYAL
-425 GLGLLLSLHYAGEK
+425 GLGLLLSLRYAGGK
-439 LNREAALTRTDGAI
+439 PNRGVALDRAGEAI
-453 GLGSPC
+453 WLGSPY
-459 VWAILSAV
+459 VWAMLSAV
-467 EWSFVYIAAWRC
+467 EWSFIYIAAWRC
-479 VRDPLMAVPVLFC
+479 IRDPLMAVPVLVC
-492 GMTSMAS
+492 GVASMAS
-499 LAVGLCS
+499 LAVELRP
-506 FKARGRTRA
+506 FKVRARTWA
-515 IVPLALIGVSAL
+515 IVPLVSMGMVAL
-527 IYAATRGRIHGL
+527 IYAAARGRIHGL
-539 AVLTGI
+539 AVLTGM
-545 LFTYIVLRSC
+545 LLTYKVLRNC
-555 PQRKMLGVWMLC
+555 PWCKMLGIWMLC

-577 LLNMAQDLMVFE
+577 LLNMVQDLTVFE
-589 PLFLTSLLGQSSA
+589 PLFLASLLGQSSA

-608 TVIVCWSAPMF
+608 TVVVCWSVPMF
-619 VTHIALTR
+619 VTHIALAR
-627 SVENEKA
+627 SVEDEKA
-634 VLEYRANGLTE
+634 VSEYRANGSTE
-645 AARVRQL
+645 TARVRQL
-652 ALLASRSL
+652 ALLTSRSL

-667 MLMTAEGATTKTIAE
+667 LLMTAEGATTKAIAE

-705 NKAELVSLLS
+705 NKAELISLLS
-715 QVDNV
+715 QVDNM

>member
-1 MTRYGGHLLFSRRSA
+1 MLFSRRSA
-16 TSACAIA
+16 TSACAVA
-23 LVVMAVTPYH
+23 LIVMAVTPYH

-62 VALRKGREIRRP
+62 VALRKEREIRRP
-74 GFLGAFGIFLAAIAT
+74 KHLGAIGVFLGVIAT

-111 IWLLRGVSCASCFAG
+111 IWLLRGVSCASCFTG

-132 VIWDTAGSPLTR
+132 VIWNTAGSPLIR
-144 GATRADE
+144 GAARDGERGTRRPQSALFA
-151 RETRHPQD
+151 ET
-159 AIFTETIAV
+159 V
-168 MSCLLFCCRVSW
+168 VVLSCLLFCCRVSW
-180 RVIPEPWGALSVS
+180 RVVPEPWGMSPVT
-193 AASIGLV
+193 AASIGLM
-200 LLIPLVYLV
+200 LLIPLVYLM
-209 LVAVPLFC
+209 LAVAPLLC
-217 CFSAFGRGQSD
+217 CPRAFGRGQGD
-228 VFARSALVA
+228 VFARSVLVA

-242 VPAVEAAYFASDD
+242 VPAVEEAYFASD
-255 AIIALLAMGSAIAAA
+255 ATVIASLSTGSAIAVAA
-270 FVCMLLKRKRDNN
+270 FVYTLLREKRDNN
-283 SDIACVSDPFDA
+283 SDTPRTSDPFDA

-319 AEIAKETDTKSSTVR
+319 AEIARETGTKPSTVR

-347 GSRELVALF
+347 GSGELVALF
-356 VDEGDAVGPELS
+356 AGEGDAVGPEPLQ
-368 RRHADDMLA
+368 RHADDLLV

-389 TLFFILLA
+389 TSFFILLA
-397 AGPLVMADSYWGSG
+397 AGPLVMADSDWSSG
-411 VSWAVTFSLSSYAL
+411 VTHAIAFSLASYTL
-425 GLGLLLSLHYAGEK
+425 GLGLLLSLCSAGGK
-439 LNREAALTRTDGAI
+439 PKRGDDLDGADGAI

-479 VRDPLMAVPVLFC
+479 IRDPLMAAPVLFC
-492 GMTSMAS
+492 GMTSTAS

-567 FGATAPVWVV
+567 FGATAPVWAV

-634 VLEYRANGLTE
+634 VSEYRANGLTE

-667 MLMTAEGATTKTIAE
+667 LLMTAEGATTKTIAE

>member
-1 MTRYGGHLLFSRRSA
+1 MLFSRRSA
-16 TSACAIA
+16 TSACAVA
-23 LVVMAVTPYH
+23 LIVMAVTPYH

-74 GFLGAFGIFLAAIAT
+74 KHLGAIGVFLGVIAT

-111 IWLLRGVSCASCFAG
+111 IWLLRGVSCASCFTG

-132 VIWDTAGSPLTR
+132 VIWNTAGSPLIR
-144 GATRADE
+144 GAARDGERGTRRPQSALFA
-151 RETRHPQD
+151 ET
-159 AIFTETIAV
+159 V
-168 MSCLLFCCRVSW
+168 VVLSCLLFCCRVSW
-180 RVIPEPWGALSVS
+180 RVVPEPWGMSPVT
-193 AASIGLV
+193 AASIGLM
-200 LLIPLVYLV
+200 LLIPLVYLM
-209 LVAVPLFC
+209 LAVAPLLC
-217 CFSAFGRGQSD
+217 CPRAFGRGQGD
-228 VFARSALVA
+228 VFARSVLVA

-242 VPAVEAAYFASDD
+242 VPAVEVAYFASD
-255 AIIALLAMGSAIAAA
+255 ATVIASLSTGSAIAVAA
-270 FVCMLLKRKRDNN
+270 FVYTLLREKRDNN
-283 SDIACVSDPFDA
+283 SDTPRASDPFDA

-319 AEIAKETDTKSSTVR
+319 AEIARETGTKPSTVR

-356 VDEGDAVGPELS
+356 AGEGDTVGPELPQ
-368 RRHADDMLA
+368 RHADDMLA

-397 AGPLVMADSYWGSG
+397 AGPLVMADSDWGSG
-411 VSWAVTFSLSSYAL
+411 VTHAIAFSLASYTL
-425 GLGLLLSLHYAGEK
+425 GLGLLLSLCSAGRK
-439 LNREAALTRTDGAI
+439 PKRGDDLDGAGGAI

-467 EWSFVYIAAWRC
+467 EWSFVYIAAWGC
-479 VRDPLMAVPVLFC
+479 IRDPLMAAPVLFC
-492 GMTSMAS
+492 GIASMAS
-499 LAVGLCS
+499 LAVKLCP
-506 FKARGRTRA
+506 FKVHAHTRA
-515 IVPLALIGVSAL
+515 IAPLVSIGVAAL

-539 AVLTGI
+539 AVLTGM
-545 LFTYIVLRSC
+545 LLTYIVLRSC

-567 FGATAPVWVV
+567 FGATVPAWVV
-577 LLNMAQDLMVFE
+577 LLNMVRDLTVFE
-589 PLFLTSLLGQSSA
+589 PLFLASLLGQSSA
-602 VNVVVA
+602 LNVVVA
-608 TVIVCWSAPMF
+608 TVIVCWSVPIF
-619 VTHIALTR
+619 VTHIALAR
-627 SVENEKA
+627 SVEDEKA
-634 VLEYRANGLTE
+634 VLEYRANGSTE
-645 AARVRQL
+645 TARVRQL
-652 ALLASRSL
+652 ALLTSRSL

-667 MLMTAEGATTKTIAE
+667 LLMTAEGATTKTIAE

>member
-1 MTRYGGHLLFSRRSA
+1 MLFSRCSA
-16 TSACAIA
+16 TSAFTIA

-33 RFSSSIG
+33 LFSSSIG

-62 VALRKGREIRRP
+62 VALCKGGMRRP
-74 GFLGAFGIFLAAIAT
+74 RHLGAIGVFLGVIAT

-106 FVFAP
+106 IAFAP
-111 IWLLRGVSCASCFAG
+111 IWLLHGVSCALCFTG

-132 VIWDTAGSPLTR
+132 VIWNTAGSPLIR
-144 GATRADE
+144 GAARDGERGTR
-151 RETRHPQD
+151 RPQS
-159 AIFTETIAV
+159 ALFAETIV
-168 MSCLLFCCRVSW
+168 VLSCLLFCCRVSW
-180 RVIPEPWGALSVS
+180 RVVPEPWGMPPVT
-193 AASIGLV
+193 AASIGLM

-209 LVAVPLFC
+209 LAAVPLLC
-217 CFSAFGRGQSD
+217 CPSAIGRGQSD
-228 VFARSALVA
+228 VFARSVLVA

-242 VPAVEAAYFASDD
+242 VPAVEVAYFANDA
-255 AIIALLAMGSAIAAA
+255 AIIASLTIGSAIAA
-270 FVCMLLKRKRDNN
+270 FVCTLLRKKRNN
-283 SDIACVSDPFDA
+283 DSGIPRTSDPFDA
-295 GVFSPALSPR
+295 GAFSPALSPR

-319 AEIAKETDTKSSTVR
+319 AEIARETDTKPSTVR

-356 VDEGDAVGPELS
+356 AGGGEAVESELS
-368 RRHADDMLA
+368 QRHAGDMLA
-377 SARTRRLFRYLL
+377 LARTRRLLRYLP
-389 TLFFILLA
+389 TSFFIFLA
-397 AGPLVMADSYWGSG
+397 AGPLVMANSDWESS
-411 VSWAVTFSLSSYAL
+411 VTRAVAFSLASYTL
-425 GLGLLLSLHYAGEK
+425 GLGLFLSPYCAVVKTNHDADLD
-439 LNREAALTRTDGAI
+439 RVDGAI
-453 GLGSPC
+453 RLGGPC
-459 VWAILSAV
+459 MWAILSAA
-467 EWSFVYIAAWRC
+467 EWSFIYITAWRC

-506 FKARGRTRA
+506 FKARARTRA
-515 IVPLALIGVSAL
+515 IVPLALIGVAAL

-539 AVLTGI
+539 AVLAGM
-545 LFTYIVLRSC
+545 LLTYVVLRSC

-589 PLFLTSLLGQSSA
+589 PLFLASLLGHSSA

-608 TVIVCWSAPMF
+608 TVVVCWSVPMF
-619 VTHIALTR
+619 VTHIALAR
-627 SVENEKA
+627 SVENERA
-634 VLEYRANGLTE
+634 VLEYRANGSTE
-645 AARVRQL
+645 TARVRQL
-652 ALLASRSL
+652 ALLTSRSL

-667 MLMTAEGATTKTIAE
+667 LLMTAEGATTKAIAE

-705 NKAELVSLLS
+705 NKAELISLLS

>member
-1 MTRYGGHLLFSRRSA
+1 MLFSRRSA
-16 TSACAIA
+16 TFACAIV
-23 LVVMAVTPYH
+23 LIVMSVTPYH
-33 RFSSSIG
+33 RFSSSLG

-48 LVILGACLAAFGHG
+48 LVILGVCLAAFVHG
-62 VALRKGREIRRP
+62 AALCKGGMRRP
-74 GFLGAFGIFLAAIAT
+74 RHLGAIGVFLGVIAT

-95 LAFYA
+95 LVFYA

-111 IWLLRGVSCASCFAG
+111 IWLLHGVSCVSCFVG

-132 VIWDTAGSPLTR
+132 VIWGTVGSPLTQ

-168 MSCLLFCCRVSW
+168 LSCLLFCCRVSW
-180 RVIPEPWGALSVS
+180 RVIPEPWGISSAS
-193 AASIGLV
+193 AAPIGLA
-200 LLIPLVYLV
+200 LLIPLAYFV
-209 LVAVPLFC
+209 LAAVPLFC
-217 CFSAFGRGQSD
+217 CSSAFGRGQSD

-242 VPAVEAAYFASDD
+242 VPAVGAAYFASDD

-319 AEIAKETDTKSSTVR
+319 AEIAKETDTKPSTVR

-356 VDEGDAVGPELS
+356 AGESDTVGHELPQ
-368 RRHADDMLA
+368 RHADDMLA

-389 TLFFILLA
+389 TLFFVLLA
-397 AGPLVMADSYWGSG
+397 AGPLVMADSDWGSG
-411 VSWAVTFSLSSYAL
+411 VSRAVAFSLLSYAL
-425 GLGLLLSLHYAGEK
+425 GLGLLLSLHYAGGK
-439 LNREAALTRTDGAI
+439 PNREAALDRAGEAI

-459 VWAILSAV
+459 VWAMLSAA
-467 EWSFVYIAAWRC
+467 EWSFIYIAAWRC
-479 VRDPLMAVPVLFC
+479 IRDPLMAVPVLVC
-492 GMTSMAS
+492 GVASMAS
-499 LAVGLCS
+499 LAVELRP
-506 FKARGRTRA
+506 FKVRARTRS
-515 IVPLALIGVSAL
+515 IVPLVSMGMVAL
-527 IYAATRGRIHGL
+527 IYAAARGRIHGL
-539 AVLTGI
+539 AVLMGM
-545 LFTYIVLRSC
+545 LLTYKVLRSC
-555 PQRKMLGVWMLC
+555 PQRKMLGIWMLC

-577 LLNMAQDLMVFE
+577 LLNMVQDLTVYE
-589 PLFLTSLLGQSSA
+589 PLFLASLLGHSSA

-608 TVIVCWSAPMF
+608 TVVVCWSVPMF
-619 VTHIALTR
+619 VTHIALAR
-627 SVENEKA
+627 SVEDEKA
-634 VLEYRANGLTE
+634 VLEYRANGSTE
-645 AARVRQL
+645 TARVRQL
-652 ALLASRSL
+652 ALLTSRSL

-667 MLMTAEGATTKTIAE
+667 LLMTAEGATTKTIAE

>member
-1 MTRYGGHLLFSRRSA
+1 MLFSRRSA
-16 TSACAIA
+16 TSACAIV
-23 LVVMAVTPYH
+23 LIVMAVTPYH

-40 LASGAMTW
+40 LASGAMTR

-74 GFLGAFGIFLAAIAT
+74 GFLGAFGIFLAAIAA

-132 VIWDTAGSPLTR
+132 VIWDTAGFPLTQ

-159 AIFTETIAV
+159 AIFTETIAAL
-168 MSCLLFCCRVSW
+168 SCLLFCCRVSW
-180 RVIPEPWGALSVS
+180 RIVPEPWGAPSVS
-193 AASIGLV
+193 AATIGLV

-209 LVAVPLFC
+209 LAVAPPLC
-217 CFSAFGRGQSD
+217 CLRAFGRGQSD

-242 VPAVEAAYFASDD
+242 VPAVEAAYFASDA
-255 AIIALLAMGSAIAAA
+255 AIIALLAMGSAIAVA
-270 FVCMLLKRKRDNN
+270 FVCTLLKGKRDNN
-283 SDIACVSDPFDA
+283 PDIACTSDPFDA

-319 AEIAKETDTKSSTVR
+319 AEIARETGTKPSTVR

-356 VDEGDAVGPELS
+356 VDEGDAVVPELS

-397 AGPLVMADSYWGSG
+397 AGPLVMADSDWGSG

-492 GMTSMAS
+492 GIASMAS
-499 LAVGLCS
+499 LAVKLCP
-506 FKARGRTRA
+506 FKVHTHTRA
-515 IVPLALIGVSAL
+515 IAPLVSIGVAAL

-539 AVLTGI
+539 AVLTGM
-545 LFTYIVLRSC
+545 LLTYIVLGSC

-577 LLNMAQDLMVFE
+577 LLSMAQNLMVFE
-589 PLFLTSLLGQSSA
+589 PLFLASLLGQSSA

-608 TVIVCWSAPMF
+608 TVIVCWSVPMF
-619 VTHIALTR
+619 VTHIALAR
-627 SVENEKA
+627 SVEDEKA
-634 VLEYRANGLTE
+634 VSEYRANGSTE
-645 AARVRQL
+645 TARVRQL
-652 ALLASRSL
+652 ALLTSRSL

-667 MLMTAEGATTKTIAE
+667 LLMTAEGATTKAIAE

-695 SASYRQLKIK
+695 SASYRQLRIK
-705 NKAELVSLLS
+705 NKTQLISLLS
-715 QVDNV
+715 QVDNM